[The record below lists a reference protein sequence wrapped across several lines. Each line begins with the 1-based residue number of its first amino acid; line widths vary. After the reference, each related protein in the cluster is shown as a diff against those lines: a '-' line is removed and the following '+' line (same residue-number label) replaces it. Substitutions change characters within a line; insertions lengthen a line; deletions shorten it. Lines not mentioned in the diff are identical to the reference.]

1 MDAVRDFAGR
11 VAFIT
16 GGASGAGFGQAL
28 VFGRAGARIA
38 IADVRRDAL
47 DAAVDR
53 LTEAGIDARGFAL
66 DITDRAAYAR
76 VADAVEEHFGDPV
89 TLLFNTAGVNG
100 FGPIETMTYDDF
112 DWIMGVNLGGVIN
125 GMQTF
130 VPRMIAAGRGGHVTS
145 VASVGGFEGSRM
157 TGPYSMAKAGV
168 INLMESYA
176 QALPAHGIGVSVLC
190 PASIRSNIS
199 DAHLTRTQPAATG
212 VLTDDEFVGALRE
225 VYSHGMDPEHLALHL
240 KRGIERDQL
249 YVIPYP
255 EVRDDLE
262 GTFGRI
268 LDALPDSDDLDPAGA
283 ASRERALA
291 EFRTAARR
299 RADNAERTI

>member
-1 MDAVRDFAGR
+1 MRDFGGR

-16 GGASGAGFGQAL
+16 GGASGAGFGQAM
-28 VFGRAGARIA
+28 VFGRAGVRIA
-38 IADVRRDAL
+38 IADVRPEAL
-47 DAAVDR
+47 DEAVVTLR
-53 LTEAGIDARGFAL
+53 EAGIDAEGFPL
-66 DITDRAAYAR
+66 DVTDRAAYAR
-76 VADAVEEHFGDPV
+76 VADAVEERFGDPV

-100 FGPIETMTYDDF
+100 FGPIETMTYEDF
-112 DWIMGVNLGGVIN
+112 DWILGVNLGGVIN

-130 VPRMIAAGRGGHVTS
+130 VPRMIAAGRGGHVAS

-157 TGPYSMAKAGV
+157 AGPYSLAKAGV

-199 DAHLTRTQPAATG
+199 DAHLTRAQPSATG
-212 VLTDDEFVGALRE
+212 VLSDDDFVSTLRE

-240 KRGIERDQL
+240 KRAMEREQL

-268 LDALPDSDDLDPAGA
+268 LDAIPGTDDLDPAGA
-283 ASRERALA
+283 ARRERALA
-291 EFRTAARR
+291 EFRAAARR
-299 RADNAERTI
+299 RTTNAGRTT